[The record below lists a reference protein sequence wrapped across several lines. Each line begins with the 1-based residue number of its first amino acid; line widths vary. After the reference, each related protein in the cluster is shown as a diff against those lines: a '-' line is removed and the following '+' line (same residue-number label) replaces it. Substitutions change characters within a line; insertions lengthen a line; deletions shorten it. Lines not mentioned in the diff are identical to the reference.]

1 MLNFKELE
9 MAPDFTDKSQKN
21 IRQAQDYVDSECLRY
36 LPDYT
41 PISKDKGYNKRLK
54 KVIPFTGK
62 GKMSKAHKVERPGV
76 IINTEPKARREYYV
90 NKGFSS
96 KDGHNR
102 GKFWLERMKADH
114 KADILKG
121 LKK

>member
-1 MLNFKELE
+1 MIDYKGLDLSPEFNQKSEKNFV
-9 MAPDFTDKSQKN
+9 S
-21 IRQAQDYVDSECLRY
+21 AQSYIDSEVLKY

-41 PISKDKGYNKRLK
+41 PIAMKRFK
-54 KVIPFTGK
+54 NR
-62 GKMSKAHKVERPGV
+62 GKMSKAHKVDKPGV
-76 IINTEPKARREYYV
+76 IINTEPTARKEYYT
-90 NKGFSS
+90 NRGLSS

-121 LKK
+121 LKSR